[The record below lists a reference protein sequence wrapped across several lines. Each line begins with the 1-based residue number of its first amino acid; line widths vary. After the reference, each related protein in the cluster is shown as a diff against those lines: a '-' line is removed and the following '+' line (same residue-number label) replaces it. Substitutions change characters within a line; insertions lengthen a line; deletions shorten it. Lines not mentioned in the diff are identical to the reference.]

1 MTVSFFTPINMNSQK
16 NHLRH
21 VMLYCFKKSDNA
33 NDTIDEICIV
43 YGNAAAI
50 ILRSYNWFK
59 RLKTN
64 NFDLKDKDRNG

>member
-1 MTVSFFTPINMNSQK
+1 
-16 NHLRH
+16 
-21 VMLYCFKKSDNA
+21 MLYCFKKSDNA